1 MGNIRY
7 YKVGHKVLNYTYNGN
22 QQLMAVSGYQT
33 RAFQYDD
40 KGNVINNGY
49 HTFNYNSAGQMVASD
64 VGVYVYNGH
73 NKRVKTVDTEGTR
86 YSFYASNGQLVYR
99 KVNGV
104 HSDYYYLGKKLVARK
119 KGTGV
124 SYIHSDH
131 LGSPAAET
139 NSSGLVTT
147 RMHYEPFG
155 EPIEAPK
162 DEIGYT
168 GHKFDKALDLSY
180 MQARYYDPA
189 IGRFY
194 GNDPIGYR
202 DVYSFNRFA
211 YANNNPYKYVDPDGR
226 ATCAASDCKTAYI
239 DHEIKAGAPALDSS
253 LNGNP
258 DARVVSVTFE
268 NDVAGGAST
277 DLPVTTETAIMVESA
292 VKNSGADHVNI
303 NSSTGGHQ
311 FPSRHAQKKAVD
323 INRINNTRV
332 SDPSNS
338 GNVANLQKAFS
349 ETPNIRENFGPTS
362 QTKTNISGTTVN
374 KPAMAATHKDHV
386 HASGQN

>member
-22 QQLMAVSGYQT
+22 QQLTAVSGYQT

-155 EPIEAPK
+155 ESIEAPK

-211 YANNNPYKYVDPDGR
+211 YANNNPYKYVDPDGKKYAESWAVQGAAIGGTVTAAGTVVADAYTGGINIL
-226 ATCAASDCKTAYI
+226 ATPS
-239 DHEIKAGAPALDSS
+239 EIATG
-253 LNGNP
+253 
-258 DARVVSVTFE
+258 
-268 NDVAGGAST
+268 
-277 DLPVTTETAIMVESA
+277 TAIGGGIGYTLGSFVDWVFNESA
-292 VKNSGADHVNI
+292 DNE
-303 NSSTGGHQ
+303 SSDDDVPRFIGDSEGVVVDTEATPPGSYDQPNGG
-311 FPSRHAQKKAVD
+311 RTD
-323 INRINNTRV
+323 I
-332 SDPSNS
+332 
-338 GNVANLQKAFS
+338 L
-349 ETPNIRENFGPTS
+349 
-362 QTKTNISGTTVN
+362 
-374 KPAMAATHKDHV
+374 
-386 HASGQN
+386 